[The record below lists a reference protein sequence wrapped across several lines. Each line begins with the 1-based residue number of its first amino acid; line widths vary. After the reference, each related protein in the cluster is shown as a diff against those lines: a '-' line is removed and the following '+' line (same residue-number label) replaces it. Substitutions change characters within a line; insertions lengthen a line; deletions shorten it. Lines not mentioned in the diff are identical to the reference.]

1 MGHCDKMSCGMNTA
15 SSDHHRL
22 STIKHP
28 STDITAHLDHRITHL
43 TQSILPRQPYLLSVP
58 SDIPYRHS
66 SRFISSWYE
75 GTPFDPSEE
84 QLQYISFL
92 SHQGDHE
99 TLLKVEGAWADDYGN
114 RIQDDELSPR
124 TVPNTGQT
132 TPATSTQRKK
142 ISLQDYKTKARSP
155 DSSRPP
161 TATRSPQTRPKSP
174 PPETKPQS
182 PDTRLT
188 PAPPVKADAAAS
200 PKLSGQD
207 EPPAP
212 PEHASPQLRTSDT
225 PNVAKR
231 RKLSPPFEENRPV
244 KMPTKVESQ
253 SKILKMPRLLSP
265 TLPSP
270 NTSKIMP
277 DLLSPLLPASL
288 TLALSSPSDTLSIGS
303 PAIQPQTRT
312 DPVKAILASADLD
325 NSPAVRN
332 VPPPSV
338 NRARSDSQQ
347 PTKDSAAGIAKPAKI
362 ALSSKPLSKP
372 PLSNVARPSPGP
384 RQRHIII
391 LKYGKKNRKR
401 VEALLKFASRSK
413 KALLKSDEVPSKGGV
428 DSKYKKD
435 LAVRDLLGG
444 LNHAEVKPKS
454 QSTRQDEPK
463 PRDDREAKQRNNVPD
478 ANSAEK
484 KRKAGDSPPTAI
496 KKVKMDAEAD
506 KRPSTPTP
514 STGRIPS
521 MSAKS
526 TFSTPKRDIR
536 SAAMRRVESTD
547 GLDAPTPTGERG
559 RVSTP
564 LAAPKPSPQPLT
576 SSISREEERQHW
588 TNMHTK
594 YFALGR
600 TIKNEGASLA
610 PSPNDDGSSGH
621 SPKSVALLVEALLCF
636 MINASAQAQ
645 ARPRSDPGW
654 ATIFPYHIF
663 VFRASRK
670 YPRVHGL
677 VVQLGAVCR
686 QLSHHFDMDR
696 LARDPLPEDFC
707 NSAPTPGSD
716 GNTKTNEDVERY
728 KKQYLRFR
736 DELVYNARCLQTA
749 WLDGPRLLPPEVL
762 KRDFPATWSKRIKDS
777 AQRLQDK
784 PTTTHISTEF
794 YLPLDVNTTAFEAVR
809 FGLAFL
815 QEWAGQEKIDWKTRI
830 DL

>member
-1 MGHCDKMSCGMNTA
+1 MSSGMNTTP
-15 SSDHHRL
+15 STHHRL
-22 STIKHP
+22 STFKHS
-28 STDITAHLDHRITHL
+28 STDITTHLDHRISHL
-43 TQSILPRQPYLLSVP
+43 THSILPRQPYLLSVP

-66 SRFISSWYE
+66 SRFISNWYE

-114 RIQDDELSPR
+114 RIEDEDLSPR
-124 TVPNTGQT
+124 TVPNTGET
-132 TPATSTQRKK
+132 TPAASTHRKK
-142 ISLQDYKTKARSP
+142 ISLKDYKTKARSP

-161 TATRSPQTRPKSP
+161 TATRSPQIHTKSP
-174 PPETKPQS
+174 LPESKPHDSENQV
-182 PDTRLT
+182 T
-188 PAPPVKADAAAS
+188 PAPVLKLDSAAAVS
-200 PKLSGQD
+200 PKPSAQRESQTRPD
-207 EPPAP
+207 RNSQE
-212 PEHASPQLRTSDT
+212 LRTSDT
-225 PNVAKR
+225 PNAAKR
-231 RKLSPPFEENRPV
+231 RKLSPPFEDNRPI
-244 KMPTKVESQ
+244 KMPTQVESQ

-270 NTSKIMP
+270 DTSKAMP

-288 TLALSSPSDTLSIGS
+288 TLALSSPSDTLSLGS
-303 PAIQPQTRT
+303 PAVNPQTRT

-325 NSPAVRN
+325 SSPALRN
-332 VPPPSV
+332 GLPPSV
-338 NRARSDSQQ
+338 NRVRSDSQQ
-347 PTKDSAAGIAKPAKI
+347 STKDSTVGTAKPVKV
-362 ALSSKPLSKP
+362 ALPAKPLSKP
-372 PLSNVARPSPGP
+372 PLSNGARPSPGP
-384 RQRHIII
+384 KQHIVV
-391 LKYGKKNRKR
+391 LKYGKKNRKW
-401 VEALLKFASRSK
+401 VEGLLKFASRSK
-413 KALLKSDEVPSKGGV
+413 KALLKNEEVPSKGAL
-428 DSKYKKD
+428 DAKPRKD
-435 LAVRDLLGG
+435 LPARDVLDGV
-444 LNHAEVKPKS
+444 NHADVKPKT
-454 QSTRQDEPK
+454 QPARQDETK
-463 PRDDREAKQRNNVPD
+463 SRVERDVKQRNVLD
-478 ANSAEK
+478 ANSSDK
-484 KRKAGDSPPTAI
+484 KRRGGDSPPTAI
-496 KKVKMDAEAD
+496 KKVKMEAEGD
-506 KRPSTPTP
+506 KRPSTPNP
-514 STGRIPS
+514 STGKIPS
-521 MSAKS
+521 ATSKS

-559 RVSTP
+559 RLSTP

-576 SSISREEERQHW
+576 SSVSREEERQHW
-588 TNMHTK
+588 VNMHTK

-600 TIKNEGASLA
+600 TIKNEGTSLA
-610 PSPNDDGSSGH
+610 PSPNDDASTGH
-621 SPKSVALLVEALLCF
+621 SPKSLALLVEALLCF
-636 MINASAQAQ
+636 MINSAAQAQ
-645 ARPRSDPGW
+645 ARPRSDAGW
-654 ATIFPYHIF
+654 ATIMPYHTF

-686 QLSHHFDMDR
+686 QLSHNFDMDR

-736 DELVYNARCLQTA
+736 DELVHNARCLQTA
-749 WLDGPRLLPPEVL
+749 WLDGPRLLPHEIL

-784 PTTTHISTEF
+784 PTSTHIPKEY

-809 FGLAFL
+809 YGLAFL
-815 QEWAGQEKIDWKTRI
+815 QEWAEQEKIDWKTRI